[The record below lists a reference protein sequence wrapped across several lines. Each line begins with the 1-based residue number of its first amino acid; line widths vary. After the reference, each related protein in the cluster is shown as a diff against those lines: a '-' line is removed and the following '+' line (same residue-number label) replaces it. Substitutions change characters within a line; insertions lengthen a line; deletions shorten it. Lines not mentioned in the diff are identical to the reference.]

1 LRRLLGALAVQETM
15 INPSNFRDKI
25 ITGISIKYI
34 WDGSLHYALV
44 SLSNSSGDE
53 QTYKLSGLLEYSV
66 YDDFGTMYVSQV
78 KMLRFGGQIYLSLD
92 PSDEL
97 SEIADYDKDNIWFQF
112 TDIELC
118 SCHS

>member
-1 LRRLLGALAVQETM
+1 M
-15 INPSNFRDKI
+15 INPLSFRDKI
-25 ITGISIKYI
+25 ITGISIRYI
-34 WDGSLHYALV
+34 WDGSLHYALISV
-44 SLSNSSGDE
+44 SNSIGEE

-78 KMLRFGGQIYLSLD
+78 KMLKFGSQIYLSLD
-92 PSDEL
+92 PNDEL

-118 SCHS
+118 SLHS